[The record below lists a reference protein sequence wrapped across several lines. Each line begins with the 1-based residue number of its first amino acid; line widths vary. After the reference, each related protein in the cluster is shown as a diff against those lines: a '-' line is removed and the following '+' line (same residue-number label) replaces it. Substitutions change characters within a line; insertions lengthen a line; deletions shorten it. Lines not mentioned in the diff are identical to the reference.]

1 MESILIQT
9 ASGVIG
15 GILAVVVSAIYH
27 RIRIRRAIKAI
38 ETEELAHGGRLALQ
52 LRSYLPSLPRILDA
66 IHYQM
71 APVSYL

>member
-38 ETEELAHGGRLALQ
+38 ETEELAHGGRFIRLIKHL
-52 LRSYLPSLPRILDA
+52 
-66 IHYQM
+66 
-71 APVSYL
+71 